1 MGCRTVTRGFLDPRI
16 SHLEGNVNDKEHQ
29 NFRRAM
35 RRGLQEEPDTAL
47 REVLGI
53 VALLTWA
60 GAALYFL
67 GVI

>member
-1 MGCRTVTRGFLDPRI
+1 M
-16 SHLEGNVNDKEHQ
+16 NDQEYR

-35 RRGLQEEPDTAL
+35 RRGLNEEPDTAL
-47 REVLGI
+47 AEALGI

-60 GAALYFL
+60 GAILYLL